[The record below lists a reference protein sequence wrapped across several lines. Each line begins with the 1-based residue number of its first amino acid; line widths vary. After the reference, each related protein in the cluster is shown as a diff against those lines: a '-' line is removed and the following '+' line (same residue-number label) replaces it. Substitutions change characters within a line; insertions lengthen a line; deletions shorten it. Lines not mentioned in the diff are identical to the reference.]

1 MKRVPGILLAAV
13 GVLVALGILRASVR
27 PRDLGRGPSEPG
39 AAATEVP
46 SRTSPVPRDKGSEN
60 DVRVVAEGLE
70 IPWALAVAPDGAFY
84 ATERPG
90 RLVRIRDGKTETIA
104 TLPDVSQRSESGLL
118 GLALD
123 PRFSQS
129 GLLYLYYTTTGGANR
144 VVRFRLTDGALTEPR
159 VLLDR
164 IPAAAFHDGGRIAF
178 GPDGNLYITT
188 GDAAQ
193 PELAQRPDSLAGKIL
208 RIRPDGTIPA
218 DNPFPSSPVYSFGHR
233 NPQGL
238 AWAADGT
245 LYSTEHGPSG
255 PGAQCCHDEVNRI
268 EPGKNYGWSETGR
281 SGKLGVPGLVDPLIE
296 SGPTETWAPS
306 SAAVIGDT
314 LYFGGLRGQALYAL
328 DFKNPS
334 SPRVFF
340 KGEFGRIRDVVRGP
354 DGKLYLTTSNR
365 DGRGGPKPGDDR
377 IIRFDPRTL

>member
-354 DGKLYLTTSNR
+354 DGMLYLTTSNR